1 MSHRGVVS
9 LGLLVL
15 WLIVATQI
23 VPPLIVR
30 AYNGESLSVFNALII
45 SRSEHPLSEYLQY
58 WRNVMWLGVI
68 WCLGFWLA
76 SPLRRLMS
84 SDRFFE
90 RAVGACTPGTLGAIR
105 SWTCGILLAMTVWE
119 DLASTAMLPRSMAQ
133 PKGILHLLHVAPIG
147 FERFLA
153 SAPALWA
160 FEYFTIL
167 VLLLGIVGLGTR
179 LVVPLAA
186 VCCLVVAG
194 IFREYA
200 WFYHTGLIPIYVLAV
215 LSFTP
220 CGDGWSLDRIIRI
233 ARGTPSS
240 NAAHPRYGWSRY
252 AVWTV
257 IAVPYVGAGL
267 SKLYYSGLGWLHP
280 DNMKATLLR
289 TTLAPMEFD
298 WTVSID
304 LLQAPDAV
312 FVALAVVGLFT
323 ELLFG
328 LVLISRKAR
337 QVLPAAMAATHGGIL
352 FLQNI
357 LFVDLILLQAVFYDV
372 TPVRRAIGRWLAL
385 RRGRVQVLYDGHCGL
400 CQRSVRI
407 LQGLDIL
414 EQLEWVDF
422 RTTNVD
428 VDTSRLEHEMA
439 VVRRGRVYFGFSAYR
454 VIAWRIPL
462 FWPVAPL
469 LYVPGVRPAGD
480 AVYRRIAERRHA
492 ICPIDAV
499 PRVSAA
505 DVGRIHRRGATAC
518 LALAAFL
525 LSWWFTHIEFY
536 PLTTMKMF
544 AAMNQP
550 LGTINYITPLAVHED
565 GTVTP
570 ARFERWIGAMADAR
584 YRRIISLPFSD
595 RHSADRTNEFLEAS
609 LRAANRSAHDG
620 GRIVGFELQLWEWDF
635 VRDPENRQ
643 HGHLVDTYR
652 YRAAE
657 PE

>member
-1 MSHRGVVS
+1 MSRRGVVS

-90 RAVGACTPGTLGAIR
+90 RAVGACTPGALGAIR

-400 CQRSVRI
+400 CQRSARI

-439 VVRRGRVYFGFSAYR
+439 VDLDEAAS
-454 VIAWRIPL
+454 ISDSPRI
-462 FWPVAPL
+462 
-469 LYVPGVRPAGD
+469 
-480 AVYRRIAERRHA
+480 E
-492 ICPIDAV
+492 
-499 PRVSAA
+499 
-505 DVGRIHRRGATAC
+505 
-518 LALAAFL
+518 
-525 LSWWFTHIEFY
+525 
-536 PLTTMKMF
+536 
-544 AAMNQP
+544 
-550 LGTINYITPLAVHED
+550 
-565 GTVTP
+565 
-570 ARFERWIGAMADAR
+570 
-584 YRRIISLPFSD
+584 
-595 RHSADRTNEFLEAS
+595 
-609 LRAANRSAHDG
+609 
-620 GRIVGFELQLWEWDF
+620 
-635 VRDPENRQ
+635 
-643 HGHLVDTYR
+643 
-652 YRAAE
+652 
-657 PE
+657 

>member
-1 MSHRGVVS
+1 
-9 LGLLVL
+9 
-15 WLIVATQI
+15 
-23 VPPLIVR
+23 
-30 AYNGESLSVFNALII
+30 
-45 SRSEHPLSEYLQY
+45 
-58 WRNVMWLGVI
+58 
-68 WCLGFWLA
+68 
-76 SPLRRLMS
+76 
-84 SDRFFE
+84 
-90 RAVGACTPGTLGAIR
+90 
-105 SWTCGILLAMTVWE
+105 
-119 DLASTAMLPRSMAQ
+119 
-133 PKGILHLLHVAPIG
+133 
-147 FERFLA
+147 
-153 SAPALWA
+153 
-160 FEYFTIL
+160 
-167 VLLLGIVGLGTR
+167 
-179 LVVPLAA
+179 
-186 VCCLVVAG
+186 
-194 IFREYA
+194 
-200 WFYHTGLIPIYVLAV
+200 
-215 LSFTP
+215 
-220 CGDGWSLDRIIRI
+220 
-233 ARGTPSS
+233 
-240 NAAHPRYGWSRY
+240 
-252 AVWTV
+252 
-257 IAVPYVGAGL
+257 
-267 SKLYYSGLGWLHP
+267 
-280 DNMKATLLR
+280 MKATLLR

-328 LVLISRKAR
+328 LVLISRQAR

-372 TPVRRAIGRWLAL
+372 TPVRRAIGRWLTV
-385 RRGRVQVLYDGHCGL
+385 RRGRLQVLYDGHCGL

-422 RTTNVD
+422 RTTHVD

-439 VVRRGRVYFGFSAYR
+439 VVARGRVYFGFSAYR

-469 LYVPGVRPAGD
+469 LYVPGVRPVGD
-480 AVYRRIAERRHA
+480 DVYRRIAKRRHA
-492 ICPIDAV
+492 ICPIDTV
-499 PRVSAA
+499 LRVSAA
-505 DVGRIHRRGATAC
+505 DVSRIHRRGATAC
-518 LALAAFL
+518 LALGAFL

-565 GTVTP
+565 GTMTL
-570 ARFERWIGAMADAR
+570 ARFEEWIGAMADAR

-609 LRAANRSAHDG
+609 MRAANRTAHDG
-620 GRIVGFELQLWEWDF
+620 GRIVGFELQLWKWDF
-635 VRDPENRQ
+635 VRDPENLQ

>member
-1 MSHRGVVS
+1 MSSRGFIS
-9 LGLLVL
+9 LGLVVL
-15 WLIVATQI
+15 WLVVATQI

-30 AYNGESLSVFNALII
+30 AYNGENLSVFNALII

-68 WCLGFWLA
+68 WCLGSWLA
-76 SPLRRLMS
+76 SPLRKLVA

-90 RAVGACTPGTLGAIR
+90 RAVGACTPGALGAIR
-105 SWTCGILLAMTVWE
+105 SWTCGILLAMTLWE

-167 VLLLGIVGLGTR
+167 VLFLGVVGLGTR
-179 LVVPLAA
+179 VVVPLGA
-186 VCCLVVAG
+186 VCCLIVAG

-233 ARGTPSS
+233 ARGKPSS
-240 NAAHPRYGWSRY
+240 NAVHPRYGWSRY

-267 SKLYYSGLGWLHP
+267 SKLYYSGFGWLHP
-280 DNMKATLLR
+280 DNMKGTLLR
-289 TTLAPMEFD
+289 TTLAPREFD
-298 WTVSID
+298 WTVSMD
-304 LLQAPDAV
+304 LLQTPDAI

-328 LVLISRKAR
+328 LVLISRQAR
-337 QVLPAAMAATHGGIL
+337 HVLPAAMAVTHGGIL
-352 FLQNI
+352 FLQKI

-372 TPVRRAIGRWLAL
+372 TPVRRAIGRWLAV
-385 RRGRVQVLYDGHCGL
+385 RRGRVEVLYDGHCGL

-407 LQGLDIL
+407 LQGLDLL

-439 VVRRGRVYFGFSAYR
+439 VVARGRVYFGFSAYR
-454 VIAWRIPL
+454 VIAWRIPW

-469 LYVPGVRPAGD
+469 LYVPGVRPVGD
-480 AVYRRIAERRHA
+480 AVYRRLAERRHA
-492 ICPIDAV
+492 VCPIDAV
-499 PRVSAA
+499 PRVPAA
-505 DVGRIHRRGATAC
+505 DVSRIHRRGATAC

-570 ARFERWIGAMADAR
+570 ARFERWIGAMADTR

-609 LRAANRSAHDG
+609 MRAANRSAHDG

-635 VRDPENRQ
+635 VRDPENLQ
-643 HGHLVDTYR
+643 HGHLIDTYR

-657 PE
+657 QE